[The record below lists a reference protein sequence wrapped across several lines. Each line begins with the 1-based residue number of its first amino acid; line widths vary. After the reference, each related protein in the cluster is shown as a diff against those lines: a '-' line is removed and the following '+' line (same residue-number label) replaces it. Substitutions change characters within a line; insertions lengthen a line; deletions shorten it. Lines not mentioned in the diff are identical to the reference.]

1 MFKQSI
7 KGGDMANNI
16 LRAILN
22 IKKRKDNSLENIYV
36 IPKLNPSAVNRANNV
51 GEALEYFMKDAL
63 CNTFGEKSAQAKKDA
78 YSKNFSYLG
87 NQNNPPDIILK
98 EGEAIEVKKIDGL
111 NPTDLALNSSY
122 PKSKLL
128 SNSPMIT
135 QACKDCEKNWEEKEM
150 VYSVG
155 FVEKNKL
162 KLLILVYGDCYAA
175 DPEVYERVRDKVTEA
190 LNKSNLEFS
199 ETAELGRIN
208 KVDPLGITNLRIR
221 GMWTIQNPLRVFSD
235 IFNFEKDGSEFTL
248 LALMRSTKYSSFSKE
263 ERALIEK
270 DNSFKV
276 KDVKIQ
282 EPNNPAKQTSA
293 KLIIYKQK

>member
-1 MFKQSI
+1 
-7 KGGDMANNI
+7 MATNI
-16 LRAILN
+16 LKAMLN
-22 IKKRKDNSLENIYV
+22 IKKRKDNSLANIYV

-51 GEALEYFMKDAL
+51 GEALEYFMRDAF
-63 CNTFGEKSAQAKKDA
+63 CDTFGEKNVQAKKDA

-98 EGEAIEVKKIDGL
+98 GAEAIEVKKIDGL

-128 SNSPMIT
+128 SVSPMIT
-135 QACKDCEKNWEEKEM
+135 QACKDCEQGWEEKEM

-162 KLLILVYGDCYAA
+162 KLLIMVYGDCYAA
-175 DPEVYERVRDKVTEA
+175 DPEVYEKVRNNVIDA
-190 LNKSNLEFS
+190 LNKSELEFS

-221 GMWTIQNPLRVFSD
+221 GMWTIQNPLRVFGD
-235 IFNFEKDGSEFTL
+235 VFNFEKNQSEFALIT
-248 LALMRSTKYSSFSKE
+248 LMRNTKYASFSKE
-263 ERALIEK
+263 DRALIEK
-270 DNSFKV
+270 DNSFKL

-282 EPNNPAKQTSA
+282 EPNNPAKQASA
-293 KLIIYKQK
+293 KLIIYNQK